1 MARIGRCA
9 FRLTA
14 TADRDDGI
22 ARAMTNAALDISSPI
37 GVVAGGG
44 TMPFAVADSLIA
56 RGFDP
61 VLFPLRGACDPEQ
74 VKRFRH
80 HWLAVGQLGRAVRL
94 FRSENCRDIV
104 FIGSLVR
111 PAFSEVRL
119 DWATILE
126 IGRVLTA
133 FRGGDDHLLS
143 KVGDI
148 FERHGVRLLGIKDV
162 APDLLMPEGSLTRAV
177 PDKDAAADIAK
188 GRQLL
193 HALSPYDIGQAVIV
207 IDGHVVGIEDI
218 EGTDGLLARVARL
231 RGEGRVRAKASR
243 GVLVKAP
250 KTNQDLRF
258 DLPTMGPRTVA
269 GAAAAGLA
277 GIAIAAGNTLLAEPQ
292 ATIEAADAAGLF
304 VTGLPA

>member
-1 MARIGRCA
+1 
-9 FRLTA
+9 
-14 TADRDDGI
+14 
-22 ARAMTNAALDISSPI
+22 
-37 GVVAGGG
+37 
-44 TMPFAVADSLIA
+44 MPFAVADSLIA

-61 VLFPLRGACDPEQ
+61 VLFALRGACDPER

-80 HWLAVGQLGRAVRL
+80 HWIAVGQLGRAVRL

-119 DWATILE
+119 DWATVLE

-143 KVGDI
+143 RVGGI
-148 FERHGVRLLGIKDV
+148 FERYGFRLVGIKDV
-162 APDLLMPEGSLTRAV
+162 APDLLMPEGCLTRAV
-177 PDKDAAADIAK
+177 PDGDAAADIAK

-277 GIAIAAGNTLLAEPQ
+277 GIAIAAGNTLVAEPQ